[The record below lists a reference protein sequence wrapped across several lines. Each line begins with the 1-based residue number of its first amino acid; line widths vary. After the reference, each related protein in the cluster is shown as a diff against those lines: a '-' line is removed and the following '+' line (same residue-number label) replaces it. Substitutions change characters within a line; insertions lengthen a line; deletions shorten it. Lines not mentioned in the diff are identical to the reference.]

1 MKRARH
7 KCFFKER
14 TNEMVDS
21 GDLNLYVHLIISEL
35 ERQGSIFLTRNTKL
49 FDLGLELLR
58 IREVI

>member
-7 KCFFKER
+7 KCFLKES

-35 ERQGSIFLTRNTKL
+35 EGQGSMLLTRNAKL

-58 IREVI
+58 IKKVI